1 MMLWILLL
9 VIFLAL
15 MGVLCWQLAQLNGNL
30 ETRRDRD
37 RSRNSRND

>member
-1 MMLWILLL
+1 MLWILLL

-15 MGVLCWQLAQLNGNL
+15 MGVLCWQLARLNGNL

-37 RSRNSRND
+37 RNRNSRND